1 MELFALSPLVNFGSV
16 KLINQSITVGRIKT
30 TLRKV
35 CLDVSLQKNRLK
47 IMYIEHVLILYIKF
61 KWKKK
66 I

>member
-35 CLDVSLQKNRLK
+35 CLDVSLQEKAKNNV
-47 IMYIEHVLILYIKF
+47 H
-61 KWKKK
+61 
-66 I
+66 